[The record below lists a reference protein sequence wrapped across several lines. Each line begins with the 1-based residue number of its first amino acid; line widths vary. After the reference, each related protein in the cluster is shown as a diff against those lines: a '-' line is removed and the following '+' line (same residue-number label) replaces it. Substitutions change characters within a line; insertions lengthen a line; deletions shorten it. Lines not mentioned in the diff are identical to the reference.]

1 MAFWDWSTA
10 DSEKD
15 CTPPGPD
22 ASTFFLSDPWYVV
35 FWAACWH
42 LFNQSDLLKSA
53 VDFRTYNIRYLPIL
67 TCATSY
73 RQSVRLFTQLACQPT
88 ITWQAKYSNL
98 KGLVNSSITVKQ
110 KSRRSDQ
117 GYMTPALC
125 WRQRTGLI
133 RSGKR
138 RSDQGKFSGLQPS
151 AASYTVTFGPRTL
164 VIITIRPGADFLPRP
179 GKYWQNRPNRP
190 RHYR

>member
-15 CTPPGPD
+15 CTPPEPD

-35 FWAACWH
+35 FWAACWY

-73 RQSVRLFTQLACQPT
+73 RLSVRLFTQLACQPT

-110 KSRRSDQ
+110 KSPPVGPGLYDPCPLWA
-117 GYMTPALC
+117 TKNWANPI
-125 WRQRTGLI
+125 RQAAVGPGRILRFATIGSKSHCQLWAPYVTDHQDSP
-133 RSGKR
+133 RSGP
-138 RSDQGKFSGLQPS
+138 FAS
-151 AASYTVTFGPRTL
+151 A
-164 VIITIRPGADFLPRP
+164 
-179 GKYWQNRPNRP
+179 W
-190 RHYR
+190 